1 MSPENK
7 NNTLEDV
14 LANISDAFISLDLDF
29 TVTYINKLAENFS
42 GREKKKII
50 GKNFLEAYP
59 KSSNTVFQEIYLQ
72 IVDEKGSTPRE
83 KFEFEAFF
91 DEPPFKNWYNVRVF
105 SNKNGF
111 NIFFQDITSRKAAE
125 LELKESEEKCKSL
138 LETIPNSTERE
149 RQWSNLISNLPGM
162 VYHCLNDK
170 EWTMTFISHQCKE
183 ITGYDSSD
191 IINNSKKAYNDLI
204 FEDDREHVWSTVQ
217 NALEKSEPY
226 ETTYRI
232 VTRQNEI
239 KWVWERGVGV
249 EDENG
254 ELSLEG
260 FIEDI
265 NDQKLAE
272 EALKESE
279 EKYRALFESDP
290 NYTILLGLDGYLL
303 DVNPAAT
310 MITGL
315 SKKELVGKHFIDLTI
330 FPEEELVSHREIF
343 SHFVTGKTIAPY
355 ESRIYDYNGKI
366 RWIEIKQSPIRI
378 HGEITHVLLICSDI
392 TQRKK
397 AENKIKESLKEKEV
411 LLQEIHHRVKNNM
424 QIVSSLLNLQKQYVD
439 EEETVNILMESQNRV
454 KSMAMIHEKLYQ
466 SHNLTSINIFDYVQS
481 LVKDLFASYSTP
493 ASQITPII
501 EIDNVNLNI
510 ETAVPCGLIINELV
524 SNSLKYAFPQGRG
537 GKIILSLKLR
547 GKYYEL
553 IISDN
558 GIGFP
563 EDLDFKN
570 TESLGLQL
578 VNSLVGQINGEIEL
592 NRSQGTMFKII
603 FSKLT
608 YKERI

>member
-1 MSPENK
+1 LSPKNK
-7 NNTLEDV
+7 INRAEEILES
-14 LANISDAFISLDLDF
+14 ISDVFISIDHNF
-29 TVTYINKLAENFS
+29 RVTYINKLAAEFL
-42 GREKKKII
+42 GKKQTEII
-50 GKNFLEAYP
+50 GKNFLEVP
-59 KSSNTVFQEIYLQ
+59 QTKDTVFHEVYLQ
-72 IVDEKGSTPRE
+72 LVNKKEFAERE
-83 KFEFEAFF
+83 NFEFETFF
-91 DEPPFKNWYNVRVF
+91 DEPPLENWYNVRVF
-105 SNKNGF
+105 SYEHGF
-111 NIFFQDITSRKAAE
+111 NIFFQDITSRKTAE
-125 LELKESEEKCKSL
+125 LGLKESEEKYRSL
-138 LETIPNSTERE
+138 LETIPDSTERE

-162 VYHCLNDK
+162 VYHCLNDDK
-170 EWTMTFISHQCKE
+170 WTMTFISHQCKE
-183 ITGYDSSD
+183 ITGYDPSD
-191 IINNSKKAYNDLI
+191 IINNAKKDYNDLI

-226 ETTYRI
+226 EITYRI

-239 KWVWERGVGV
+239 KWVSERGVGV

-265 NDQKLAE
+265 THQKLAE

-315 SKKELVGKHFIDLTI
+315 SKRELVGKHFMDLTI

-343 SHFVTGKTIAPY
+343 SHFVTGKKIDSY

-366 RWIEIKQSPIRI
+366 RWIEIKQTPIRI
-378 HGEITHVLLICSDI
+378 HGEITHILLICSDI

-439 EEETVNILMESQNRV
+439 EEETINILMESQNRV

-481 LVKDLFASYSTP
+481 LIKDLFASYSTP
-493 ASQITPII
+493 TSQITPII

-524 SNSLKYAFPQGRG
+524 SNSIKYAFPQERG

-553 IISDN
+553 NISDN

-563 EDLDFKN
+563 EDLDFKK
-570 TESLGLQL
+570 TESLGLQI

-592 NRSQGTMFKII
+592 NRSQGTTFKIF